1 MASHTDC
8 HRQYIQDSHH
18 TQVQTDMSPHPLG
31 LAETE
36 GHQCR
41 HTHNIPRIHKHV
53 HVCGS
58 PEHWHGPSVCPVPLP
73 RSWPSDP
80 PHRSPTHWL
89 VQLDAPNMQ
98 HSYNHPTGISHS
110 QVLLG
115 TSTVSAHL
123 ITLPGPPTH
132 WLTGW
137 SSFKFSGEYRF
148 IPPTHLVWGRY
159 RQSPLPPAAST
170 RHKEL

>member
-1 MASHTDC
+1 MDTQDTQRHAKEIGMASHTDC

-41 HTHNIPRIHKHV
+41 HTHNVPRIHKHV

-98 HSYNHPTGISHS
+98 HSYNRPTGTSHS
-110 QVLLG
+110 QVLPGHQHRLCPPNNLAW
-115 TSTVSAHL
+115 TSYSLA
-123 ITLPGPPTH
+123 H
-132 WLTGW
+132 WLVQ
-137 SSFKFSGEYRF
+137 
-148 IPPTHLVWGRY
+148 L
-159 RQSPLPPAAST
+159 
-170 RHKEL
+170 